1 MRKRAGCTEGAPT
14 RNDGT
19 YRLEHARS
27 ILGLE
32 YGGKLLR
39 DHVALATEGSG
50 GHSGEEAAEEAGEW
64 DARRQAHELG
74 SSSSSAAYQH
84 SLRHHERQEV
94 EHGANDLLGRVRVLV
109 QREHEGA
116 EVGDR

>member
-19 YRLEHARS
+19 YRLEHARG

-50 GHSGEEAAEEAGEW
+50 GHSGKKAAEEAGEW
-64 DARRQAHELG
+64 DARRQARM
-74 SSSSSAAYQH
+74 SSAAAAAARPISTH
-84 SLRHHERQEV
+84 SGITR
-94 EHGANDLLGRVRVLV
+94 
-109 QREHEGA
+109 
-116 EVGDR
+116 DRR